1 MPVLDL
7 TYPLT
12 PDMPVYPG
20 SPAPDIRPIASYE
33 PDGFREQQLTL
44 CSHTGT
50 HIDAPSH
57 LLAEGRSLDRFPL
70 DRFLGS
76 GLCIDASKTPDGV
89 ISWSVLQPYEDKLAA
104 CDFVLLY
111 TGWGRYWGS
120 PRYFQ
125 NYPVISTGAAK
136 RLADCHLKGLGVDAL
151 SVDPPDTSVFPVHR
165 RLLQND
171 ILIIE
176 NLARLDRLPRGLFGQ
191 LFCLPLHLENADGA
205 PARVAARLSTNR
217 KSV

>member
-20 SPAPDIRPIASYE
+20 TPATDMRPIASFE

-44 CSHTGT
+44 STHTGT

-57 LLAEGRSLDRFPL
+57 LLEEGRSLDQLPL
-70 DRFLGS
+70 DQFLGS
-76 GLCIDASKTPDGV
+76 GLCIDTSQTPDGV
-89 ISWSVLQPYEDKLAA
+89 ISWSFLQPYEDKLAA
-104 CDFVLLY
+104 SDFVLLY
-111 TGWGRYWGS
+111 TGWGRYWRT
-120 PRYFQ
+120 PQYFQ
-125 NYPVISTGAAK
+125 NYPVLTTGAAK

-151 SVDPPDTSVFPVHR
+151 SVDPPETSSFPVHR
-165 RLLQND
+165 RLLQNE

-176 NLARLDRLPRGLFGQ
+176 NLANLDRLPEGLFGQ
-191 LFCLPLHLENADGA
+191 LFCLPLHLEGADGA
-205 PARVAARLSTNR
+205 PARVAAQLSTNR
-217 KSV
+217 EGV